1 MFIRNSRVSYLV
13 HGTAMQCQSYVSQ
26 EPCTENRFYSHQEKK
41 RTRFIRN
48 YCTNKDD
55 LSEKYRKEKFTICIN
70 IKEETKNVL
79 QISLKILFSTLT

>member
-41 RTRFIRN
+41 GQ
-48 YCTNKDD
+48 D
-55 LSEKYRKEKFTICIN
+55 LSGIIVQTKMIFQRN
-70 IKEETKNVL
+70 IAKK
-79 QISLKILFSTLT
+79 SLPFASI